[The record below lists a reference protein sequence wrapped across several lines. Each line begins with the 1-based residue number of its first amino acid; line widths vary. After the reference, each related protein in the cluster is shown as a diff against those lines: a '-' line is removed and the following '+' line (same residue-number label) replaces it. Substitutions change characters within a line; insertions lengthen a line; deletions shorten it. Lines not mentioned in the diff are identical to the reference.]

1 MKSKLIIAF
10 YSTFLVGCLYNSNPA
25 SDFIPNLEKV
35 EEINIYVKGGLVERL
50 SSQKDIEYFLSTFKP
65 TKKNTQ
71 QRIDSKDFQADGKID
86 IKIKGKT
93 NVVILL
99 DMNLGYL
106 ITINDVDY
114 YEHFTYR
121 TGRYISEVMYDK
133 K

>member
-65 TKKNTQ
+65 TKKIHSKESIV
-71 QRIDSKDFQADGKID
+71 RIFKLTEKLTL
-86 IKIKGKT
+86 K
-93 NVVILL
+93 
-99 DMNLGYL
+99 
-106 ITINDVDY
+106 
-114 YEHFTYR
+114 
-121 TGRYISEVMYDK
+121 
-133 K
+133 